1 MHGNHVT
8 STCDGQCDSRLAQ
21 IPHVIKDLKEKLP
34 PHRELKRGSM
44 TNTLLL
50 GYWEAKGFYSM

>member
-1 MHGNHVT
+1 MGITSPPLVMANVT
-8 STCDGQCDSRLAQ
+8 AILAQ
-21 IPHVIKDLKEKLP
+21 IPYVIKDLKEKLP

-50 GYWEAKGFYSM
+50 GYWEAKGFYGM